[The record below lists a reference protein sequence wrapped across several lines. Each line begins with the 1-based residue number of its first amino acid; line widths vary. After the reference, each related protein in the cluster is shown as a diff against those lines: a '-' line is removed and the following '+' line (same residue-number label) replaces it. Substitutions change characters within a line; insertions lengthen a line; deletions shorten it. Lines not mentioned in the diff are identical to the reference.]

1 MSSKLKDAHSNRTYA
16 AARKSWCGKLQG
28 YSQKAVQKTAFPLL
42 HIRLQL
48 CFLFENF
55 SSTPLAAP
63 GTTAF
68 RKAGQFFIQLLPEAR
83 PVWMARAAAT
93 D

>member
-55 SSTPLAAP
+55 SSTPPCSTRHHRLSQGRAIFY
-63 GTTAF
+63 TAS
-68 RKAGQFFIQLLPEAR
+68 A
-83 PVWMARAAAT
+83 
-93 D
+93 